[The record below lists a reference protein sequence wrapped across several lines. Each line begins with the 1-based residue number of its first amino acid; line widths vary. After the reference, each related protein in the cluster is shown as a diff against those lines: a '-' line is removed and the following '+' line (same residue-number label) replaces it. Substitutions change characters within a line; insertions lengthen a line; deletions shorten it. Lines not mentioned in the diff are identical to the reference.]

1 MLCYVHSHTISFLL
15 PPPSHFPPM
24 FSLPPPSFSLPPF
37 SLPHSPT
44 SLLLPP
50 RLKKSSTL
58 RRGDC
63 FKQKKEKLLI
73 ILREKRNN
81 WNYRERCTKKIS
93 ICLLAILSPPPLPSS
108 THTCNTHSQ
117 HSNQLNQA
125 RLTVL
130 KARDDHVKVVT
141 IN

>member
-1 MLCYVHSHTISFLL
+1 MLCYVHSHTISFHL

-37 SLPHSPT
+37 SLSRSPT

-73 ILREKRNN
+73 ILREERNN

-108 THTCNTHSQ
+108 THTRNTHSQ